1 MANLTITAA
10 DVRPLTGAKTRK
22 AVCNEAMTVGDAV
35 YIDGSSGNLP
45 TVKMTLCAVLATG
58 NLWGIVVA
66 GDPAKEGST
75 AIAVGDTVDVCVYG
89 PVTGFSGAT
98 AGAFT
103 WGSDTAGKVADTVGT
118 KSTIAGVMETPTT
131 LFVRPVQALRSI

>member
-1 MANLTITAA
+1 MADITVTAA
-10 DVRPLTGAKTRK
+10 DVRPLTGAIPRK
-22 AVCNEAMTVGDAV
+22 AVANEAMNVGNTV

-58 NLWGIVVA
+58 NMWGVVVA
-66 GDPAKEGST
+66 GDPAKMGAT
-75 AIAVGDTVDVCVYG
+75 AIAVGDIVDVIVYG

-98 AGAFT
+98 AGGFV
-103 WGSDTAGKVADTVGT
+103 WGSDTAGRVADAAGT

-131 LFVRPVQALRSI
+131 LFVRPMQAVRST